1 MKISIRKK
9 ILTTT
14 VSGLLLVSLFSL
26 YFIRSNYYKQL
37 DELSNRSLQK
47 NKETFTNIL
56 EYDRAKLLVALEVLL
71 EDENA
76 KGLFLRESTDSL
88 FEYCS
93 ALFQQLEKKFNITHW
108 YFIKPDKT
116 CFLRVH
122 RKDKRN
128 DKIQR
133 NTLLNSVKSK
143 DYSMGLELGSR
154 AFAYR
159 VVCPYYKND
168 ELIGYI
174 ELSEEI
180 GHFSQLMQ
188 DQTGDHSALLID
200 KKYLNEEKWI
210 AAKKQYAEMADWNE
224 FKNKILIN
232 RTTNLIDINK
242 FISVLDNIPD
252 EGLIIDQDYKINDT
266 TYILG
271 SFPVYDATNQ
281 KVGSLVYIHDIT
293 DVYKEMFSKSISTTL
308 LFILLIIG
316 VIVAV
321 ILIIKRSII
330 GPLESAKKYISE
342 LSKGN
347 LRANISIHAQDE
359 IGDMLLNLK
368 KMVTNLTSL
377 LLTIK
382 KSIDTINATSGKL
395 YSNSNELAQSYSVQ
409 KNSIKE
415 IADEISEISQKVK
428 ESDKNAKQTGNYA
441 NIASQKLEQ
450 GKSAFV
456 QTIYSMN
463 NIEGKV
469 SIITEIAFQTNIIA
483 LNAAIEAARAGTYG
497 RGFSVVASEVKKL
510 AEKSSESAKSI
521 NELSGASVEVAKQ
534 SQTILDEII
543 DQMNKTS
550 NMINEISTASMEQN
564 TSINHVNDAISS
576 LYSLSQQIDS
586 FSGDSS
592 NIAKELN
599 DQTKEMLN
607 VVSFFN
613 FGKNDK

>member
-1 MKISIRKK
+1 MRMSIKNK
-9 ILTTT
+9 ILLTTI
-14 VSGLLLVSLFSL
+14 SGLLLISFFSL
-26 YFIRSNYYKQL
+26 YHIRSSYYEQL

-47 NKETFTNIL
+47 NIETFTNIL
-56 EYDRAKLLVALEVLL
+56 KYDKAKLLVALEVLL
-71 EDENA
+71 EDKNTKDLFLEENA
-76 KGLFLRESTDSL
+76 DSL

-93 ALFQQLEKKFNITHW
+93 PLFQQLEKKFNITHW

-128 DKIQR
+128 DIINRK
-133 NTLLNSVKSK
+133 TLLNSVKTK

-159 VVCPYYKND
+159 VVCPYYKKD
-168 ELIGYI
+168 KLIGYI

-180 GHFSQLMQ
+180 GYFSKLMQ
-188 DQTGDHSALLID
+188 EQTGDHSVLMID
-200 KKYLNEEKWI
+200 KKYLNKEKWLT
-210 AAKKQYAEMADWNE
+210 AKKQYTEMADWDE
-224 FKNKILIN
+224 FKDKILIN
-232 RTTNLIDINK
+232 KTTNLIDINK

-252 EGLIIDQDYKINDT
+252 EGIIIEQNYKINDNN
-266 TYILG
+266 YILG

-281 KVGSLVYIHDIT
+281 KVGSIVYIHNFT
-293 DVYKEMFSKSISTTL
+293 SVYKEMLSKSISTTL
-308 LFILLIIG
+308 LFIFLIIA
-316 VIVAV
+316 VIITV
-321 ILIIKRSII
+321 ILIVKRYII
-330 GPLESAKKYISE
+330 RPLDSAKKYISE

-347 LRANISIHAQDE
+347 LRAGISIHSQDE
-359 IGDMLLNLK
+359 IGDMLLDLK
-368 KMVTNLTSL
+368 KMVVNLTST
-377 LLTIK
+377 LLTVK
-382 KSIDTINATSGKL
+382 ESIDKINATSGKL

-415 IADEISEISQKVK
+415 ISDEINEISQKVK
-428 ESDKNAKQTGNYA
+428 ESDGNAQQTGNYA
-441 NIASQKLEQ
+441 KIASQKLEQ

-456 QTIYSMN
+456 QTIDSMN
-463 NIEGKV
+463 NIKEKV

-510 AEKSSESAKSI
+510 AEKSSKSAKSI
-521 NELSGASVEVAKQ
+521 NNLSGTSVKIAEQ
-534 SQTILDEII
+534 SQNILDEII
-543 DQMNKTS
+543 NQMNKTS
-550 NMINEISTASMEQN
+550 KMINEISLASIEQN

-599 DQTKEMLN
+599 NQTKEMLH

-613 FGKNDK
+613 FEKND